1 MPPFLFDDISLSH
14 STPQS
19 ISSLF
24 QQNSLFIY
32 LFHLNKTKK
41 PTQNSKKGKEMESEK
56 LKKF

>member
-32 LFHLNKTKK
+32 LFHLNKTKNQHK
-41 PTQNSKKGKEMESEK
+41 TAKREGNGV
-56 LKKF
+56 